1 MKVTWSVTHGTR
13 EIVAGACGFLAVV
26 GCFGLFLADSLQ
38 FPIDSLAYRLIDNT
52 ILVGALLGLVLAFLQ
67 AEEPTGDKEPSRTSV
82 VIIAACAG
90 IMTLT
95 AVAGHYRGFPFY
107 PILTAFT
114 TGVAVVALV
123 FVLNASSSA
132 DDRPARFDR
141 KLLRVTLVMWLL
153 AGATIAIRLL
163 APGAGFLMWVLA
175 PVYVLMMPGLSLGAV
190 LLPSSTDW
198 IVRLVWAPVL
208 SICFQ
213 VVILMWMNTLGLAV
227 SVPTIFVLA
236 GATTFLSAIAAML
249 RYDEL
254 PL

>member
-1 MKVTWSVTHGTR
+1 MKNTWSVSHSTR

-26 GCFGLFLADSLQ
+26 GCF
-38 FPIDSLAYRLIDNT
+38 
-52 ILVGALLGLVLAFLQ
+52 LGLVLAFLR

-82 VIIAACAG
+82 IFIAACTG

-95 AVAGHYRGFPFY
+95 AVAVHYRGFPAY
-107 PILTAFT
+107 PILAAFT
-114 TGVAVVALV
+114 TGLAVVALV
-123 FVLNASSSA
+123 LVLNASSST
-132 DDRPARFDR
+132 DSRSTMFDR
-141 KLLRVTLVMWLL
+141 RLLRVTLVLWLL

-163 APGAGFLMWVLA
+163 APGTKLLMWVLA
-175 PVYVLMMPGLSLGAV
+175 PIYVLMMPGLGLGAV

-198 IVRLVWAPVL
+198 IERLIWAPVM
-208 SICFQ
+208 SVGFQ
-213 VVILMWMNTLGLAV
+213 VVILMWMNALGLAV

>member
-1 MKVTWSVTHGTR
+1 MKVTWSVTHSTR

-26 GCFGLFLADSLQ
+26 GCFGLFLVDSLH
-38 FPIDSLAYRLIDNT
+38 FPFDSLAYRLIDNT
-52 ILVGALLGLVLAFLQ
+52 IFVGALFGLVLAFLR
-67 AEEPTGDKEPSRTSV
+67 AEEPIDDKRLSLTSV
-82 VIIAACAG
+82 TLIAACAG
-90 IMTLT
+90 ILTLA
-95 AVAGHYRGFPFY
+95 AVAVHYRGFPSY

-114 TGVAVVALV
+114 TGLAAVALV
-123 FVLNASSSA
+123 FVLNASSA
-132 DDRPARFDR
+132 TDGRTAMFDR
-141 KLLRVTLVMWLL
+141 RLLRMTLVLWLL
-153 AGATIAIRLL
+153 AGATIVIRLL

-175 PVYVLMMPGLSLGAV
+175 PVYVLMMPGLGLGAV

-198 IVRLVWAPVL
+198 IERLVWAPVM
-208 SICFQ
+208 SVCFQ

-227 SVPTIFVLA
+227 SVPTLFVLA